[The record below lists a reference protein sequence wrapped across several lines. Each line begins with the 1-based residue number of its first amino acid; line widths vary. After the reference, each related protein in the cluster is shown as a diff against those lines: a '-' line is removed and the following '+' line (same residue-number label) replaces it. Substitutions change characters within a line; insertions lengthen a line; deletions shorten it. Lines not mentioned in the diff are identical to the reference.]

1 MTTALI
7 FPGQGSQSIGMGL
20 ELYQQFKSAKSVFD
34 EVDDAL
40 SYKLSKLMFEGDMAE
55 LTQTE
60 NAQPAIMA
68 VSMAVVKTLEQE
80 TGKKVQ
86 DFAQCVA
93 GHSLG
98 EYSALCATGAL
109 SITQTAQLLKAR
121 GQAMKEAGLNNP
133 GSMAA
138 VLGLDI
144 NAISKITYQAATSDE
159 ICVIAN
165 DNCPGQIVIS
175 GHPNAIDRAIE
186 LATQNGARKAVKL
199 PISGGFHS
207 PLMREAE
214 AKMKDILN
222 NAPISQPVVPVIANI
237 TAQFETSPVKIK
249 ELLTAQIT
257 GSVRW
262 TESVQYMISQ
272 GISDFIECGN
282 GKVLSGL
289 IKRINSDTR
298 SISIGTPDGITQG
311 LAFLA

>member
-1 MTTALI
+1 MSTALI
-7 FPGQGSQSIGMGL
+7 FPGQGSQTIGMGV
-20 ELYQQFKSAKSVFD
+20 ELYQQFETAKNVFE
-34 EVDDAL
+34 EVNEAL
-40 SYKLSKLMFEGDMAE
+40 SFNLSRLMFEGDMAE

-68 VSMAVVKTLEQE
+68 VSMAVVRTLEKE
-80 TGKKVQ
+80 TGKKID
-86 DFAQCVA
+86 DFATCVA

-98 EYSALCATGAL
+98 EYSALCAAGAL

-121 GQAMKEAGLNNP
+121 GQAMKEAGLHNP
-133 GSMAA
+133 GTMAA
-138 VLGLDI
+138 ILGLEI
-144 NAISKITYQAATSDE
+144 NTVSKITYQATTPDE
-159 ICVIAN
+159 LCVIAN

-175 GHPNAIDRAIE
+175 GHPEAINRAIE
-186 LATQNGARKAVKL
+186 LATQEGARKAVKL

-207 PLMREAE
+207 PLMKEAE
-214 AKMKDILN
+214 EKMKEVLA
-222 NAPISQPVVPVIANI
+222 NAPICKPTIPVIANI
-237 TAQFETSPVKIK
+237 TAQFETSPAKIK

-289 IKRINSDTR
+289 IKRIDSDSR